1 MLFSSFPRACVL
13 SLSLSLYP
21 SRRRRDQTH
30 GERISEEETFSLF
43 PHLCVKVIDDTMTT
57 RSPTTTISS
66 SSSHRSLCNR
76 NVRRGVFHHHFP
88 RARKTRRETNAAF
101 VNAKNN
107 SAKNNETTNAWE
119 RKRREKAK
127 KSDSNEDDASPKS
140 FLNRLRPPN
149 PRRRQQQQQ
158 GKVAKGEV
166 SCMERGNATVRA
178 AKTFASENEKLALF
192 VFVIQAVYIVVK
204 TTKRMKKAMV
214 FMKDR
219 WRTLR
224 EVFECVKE
232 NFYAFDAPKITRT
245 AKNDPQFRSLLKDY
259 AKLIHDLYDVPI
271 VPECIETRVYAQALE
286 QGLEGAFETLD
297 DIVLSG
303 DARVLG
309 HPLVVQRRFV
319 GEDSER
325 LKTYG
330 ALEGS
335 KEDELE
341 KFVAE
346 VVENTNNN
354 NGENSSAT
362 SKLLQKMEKKMSKKI
377 LSIAAR
383 TGTLFLES
391 GVQSFS
397 ARIFDAEFYFDVREQ
412 VKEEGDDT
420 SLRERREAL
429 RRSRAIQIA
438 KTASDERLGKVI
450 EELQIPPIGILFPE
464 LERDVGRLVIAMACE
479 AIDSEVSL
487 PNVDYAVK
495 FNLRVKDQKEYDE
508 DERKRNKQ
516 KTISSSSSD
525 DADELAQALADDFM
539 TRRKAVA
546 PMFITPELERKTYV
560 DIIKGILGEIGLNAP
575 SVIAE
580 FLGMDVTIQVI
591 RKKNDDKK
599 LKLRKEEYTNDV
611 VGITSMNSDSTNDA
625 FTFLRERFNMTPI
638 VAKGKENGETR
649 TTSLSSS
656 SSSSTSTTTTSNRN
670 AINRASVEAF
680 IDWLLADA
688 AYNVQAIPD
697 DVERALYANCFELFL
712 DAFLETTQKVEFS
725 ILSRTV
731 KIRTRVA
738 KDAPRDYT
746 KIRRFRPDW
755 QALDS
760 ITEEIKIEPEAL
772 KKITSNVHAFALAF
786 LSQILEDASA
796 VICGHEIRLAL
807 TTPTVLR
814 KSYDF
819 DDVDVSFDGTARM
832 SVDYNP
838 LKSGGSIRSFAS
850 SKALREPS
858 RKSAQNTFSA
868 MDALNALATE
878 LAMEASSALVS
889 ENKGFETSDNQ
900 SNGGDFS
907 IDSIFADL
915 QRDLQKQI
923 AQFGFKNSFANASQL
938 DSDAISHDA
947 VAFSVFKKHC
957 SPPDETFPFPYLTKA
972 QFEVASLE
980 VIKMAGFRNASK
992 SITEKMEALANAAD
1006 EDKNGVIQWGEWYC
1020 VSDAIISAVEKAKV
1034 QSSRK

>member
-1 MLFSSFPRACVL
+1 
-13 SLSLSLYP
+13 
-21 SRRRRDQTH
+21 
-30 GERISEEETFSLF
+30 
-43 PHLCVKVIDDTMTT
+43 MTT
-57 RSPTTTISS
+57 MLSPTTISS
-66 SSSHRSLCNR
+66 RCSGRRGTTRPSFTFTSKSSKPWSFSSSSSSRSLFNR
-76 NVRRGVFHHHFP
+76 NVGGVFHHHF
-88 RARKTRRETNAAF
+88 RLRKTGNETNAAF
-101 VNAKNN
+101 MNATNTTTN
-107 SAKNNETTNAWE
+107 TNETTNTRR
-119 RKRREKAK
+119 RKRRDASKE
-127 KSDSNEDDASPKS
+127 SDCNEYNNASPKS

-149 PRRRQQQQQ
+149 PRRRQQQRE
-158 GKVAKGEV
+158 GKVANEEV
-166 SCMERGNATVRA
+166 SFQRRGNAMVRA

-219 WRTLR
+219 WRKLR
-224 EVFECVKE
+224 EVFEYVKE
-232 NFYAFDAPKITRT
+232 NYAFGTPKITRT

-341 KFVAE
+341 KFVVE

-772 KKITSNVHAFALAF
+772 KKIISNVHAFALAF

-957 SPPDETFPFPYLTKA
+957 SPPDEMFPFPYLTKA

-992 SITEKMEALANAAD
+992 SITEKMEALANVAD

>member
-1 MLFSSFPRACVL
+1 M
-13 SLSLSLYP
+13 
-21 SRRRRDQTH
+21 
-30 GERISEEETFSLF
+30 
-43 PHLCVKVIDDTMTT
+43 
-57 RSPTTTISS
+57 
-66 SSSHRSLCNR
+66 
-76 NVRRGVFHHHFP
+76 
-88 RARKTRRETNAAF
+88 
-101 VNAKNN
+101 
-107 SAKNNETTNAWE
+107 
-119 RKRREKAK
+119 
-127 KSDSNEDDASPKS
+127 
-140 FLNRLRPPN
+140 
-149 PRRRQQQQQ
+149 
-158 GKVAKGEV
+158 
-166 SCMERGNATVRA
+166 
-178 AKTFASENEKLALF
+178 
-192 VFVIQAVYIVVK
+192 
-204 TTKRMKKAMV
+204 
-214 FMKDR
+214 
-219 WRTLR
+219 
-224 EVFECVKE
+224 KE
-232 NFYAFDAPKITRT
+232 NYAFGTPKITRT

-271 VPECIETRVYAQALE
+271 VPEFVETKVYAQALE

-346 VVENTNNN
+346 VVENTNNNN

-429 RRSRAIQIA
+429 KRSRAIQIA

-487 PNVDYAVK
+487 PNVDYAVT

-508 DERKRNKQ
+508 DEGKRNKQ
-516 KTISSSSSD
+516 KTISSSSSE

-591 RKKNDDKK
+591 RKKNEDK
-599 LKLRKEEYTNDV
+599 KLRKEEYKNDV
-611 VGITSMNSDSTNDA
+611 VEITSMNSDSTNDA

-638 VAKGKENGETR
+638 VAKGKEIGETR

-670 AINRASVEAF
+670 AINRESVEAF

-832 SVDYNP
+832 SVDYAP

-923 AQFGFKNSFANASQL
+923 AQFGFKNSFARLAT

-947 VAFSVFKKHC
+947 VAFSVFKSIAHHRTRC
-957 SPPDETFPFPYLTKA
+957 
-972 QFEVASLE
+972 
-980 VIKMAGFRNASK
+980 FRFR
-992 SITEKMEALANAAD
+992 T
-1006 EDKNGVIQWGEWYC
+1006 
-1020 VSDAIISAVEKAKV
+1020 
-1034 QSSRK
+1034 

>member
-1 MLFSSFPRACVL
+1 
-13 SLSLSLYP
+13 
-21 SRRRRDQTH
+21 
-30 GERISEEETFSLF
+30 
-43 PHLCVKVIDDTMTT
+43 MTT
-57 RSPTTTISS
+57 MLSPTTTISS
-66 SSSHRSLCNR
+66 RCSGRGTTRPSFTSKSSKPWSSSSSHCSLFNR
-76 NVRRGVFHHHFP
+76 NVRGVFHHHF
-88 RARKTRRETNAAF
+88 RLRKTRHETNSAF
-101 VNAKNN
+101 MNANNN
-107 SAKNNETTNAWE
+107 STNNNDTTNTWK
-119 RKRREKAK
+119 RKRREASK
-127 KSDSNEDDASPKS
+127 KSDLNEDDASPKS

-149 PRRRQQQQQ
+149 PRRRQEQQQQQ

-166 SCMERGNATVRA
+166 SFMERGNATVRA

-219 WRTLR
+219 WRKLR
-224 EVFECVKE
+224 EVFEYVKE
-232 NFYAFDAPKITRT
+232 NFYAFDKPKITRT

-271 VPECIETRVYAQALE
+271 VPEFIETRVYAQALE

-656 SSSSTSTTTTSNRN
+656 SSSSTSTTTTSNKN
-670 AINRASVEAF
+670 AINRESVEAF

-832 SVDYNP
+832 SVDYSP

-868 MDALNALATE
+868 MDALYALATE

-1020 VSDAIISAVEKAKV
+1020 VSDAIISAVEKAKA

>member
-1 MLFSSFPRACVL
+1 
-13 SLSLSLYP
+13 
-21 SRRRRDQTH
+21 
-30 GERISEEETFSLF
+30 
-43 PHLCVKVIDDTMTT
+43 
-57 RSPTTTISS
+57 
-66 SSSHRSLCNR
+66 
-76 NVRRGVFHHHFP
+76 
-88 RARKTRRETNAAF
+88 
-101 VNAKNN
+101 
-107 SAKNNETTNAWE
+107 
-119 RKRREKAK
+119 
-127 KSDSNEDDASPKS
+127 
-140 FLNRLRPPN
+140 
-149 PRRRQQQQQ
+149 
-158 GKVAKGEV
+158 
-166 SCMERGNATVRA
+166 
-178 AKTFASENEKLALF
+178 
-192 VFVIQAVYIVVK
+192 
-204 TTKRMKKAMV
+204 
-214 FMKDR
+214 
-219 WRTLR
+219 
-224 EVFECVKE
+224 
-232 NFYAFDAPKITRT
+232 
-245 AKNDPQFRSLLKDY
+245 
-259 AKLIHDLYDVPI
+259 
-271 VPECIETRVYAQALE
+271 
-286 QGLEGAFETLD
+286 
-297 DIVLSG
+297 
-303 DARVLG
+303 
-309 HPLVVQRRFV
+309 
-319 GEDSER
+319 
-325 LKTYG
+325 
-330 ALEGS
+330 
-335 KEDELE
+335 
-341 KFVAE
+341 
-346 VVENTNNN
+346 
-354 NGENSSAT
+354 
-362 SKLLQKMEKKMSKKI
+362 
-377 LSIAAR
+377 
-383 TGTLFLES
+383 
-391 GVQSFS
+391 
-397 ARIFDAEFYFDVREQ
+397 
-412 VKEEGDDT
+412 
-420 SLRERREAL
+420 
-429 RRSRAIQIA
+429 
-438 KTASDERLGKVI
+438 
-450 EELQIPPIGILFPE
+450 
-464 LERDVGRLVIAMACE
+464 
-479 AIDSEVSL
+479 
-487 PNVDYAVK
+487 
-495 FNLRVKDQKEYDE
+495 
-508 DERKRNKQ
+508 
-516 KTISSSSSD
+516 
-525 DADELAQALADDFM
+525 
-539 TRRKAVA
+539 
-546 PMFITPELERKTYV
+546 
-560 DIIKGILGEIGLNAP
+560 
-575 SVIAE
+575 
-580 FLGMDVTIQVI
+580 
-591 RKKNDDKK
+591 
-599 LKLRKEEYTNDV
+599 
-611 VGITSMNSDSTNDA
+611 
-625 FTFLRERFNMTPI
+625 
-638 VAKGKENGETR
+638 
-649 TTSLSSS
+649 
-656 SSSSTSTTTTSNRN
+656 
-670 AINRASVEAF
+670 VEAF

-947 VAFSVFKKHC
+947 VAFSVFKKYC

>member
-1 MLFSSFPRACVL
+1 M
-13 SLSLSLYP
+13 
-21 SRRRRDQTH
+21 
-30 GERISEEETFSLF
+30 
-43 PHLCVKVIDDTMTT
+43 
-57 RSPTTTISS
+57 
-66 SSSHRSLCNR
+66 
-76 NVRRGVFHHHFP
+76 
-88 RARKTRRETNAAF
+88 
-101 VNAKNN
+101 VN
-107 SAKNNETTNAWE
+107 
-119 RKRREKAK
+119 
-127 KSDSNEDDASPKS
+127 
-140 FLNRLRPPN
+140 
-149 PRRRQQQQQ
+149 
-158 GKVAKGEV
+158 
-166 SCMERGNATVRA
+166 A

-219 WRTLR
+219 WRKLR
-224 EVFECVKE
+224 EVFEYVKE
-232 NFYAFDAPKITRT
+232 NFYAFDTPKITRT
-245 AKNDPQFRSLLKDY
+245 AKNDPRFRSLLKDY

-580 FLGMDVTIQVI
+580 LLGMDVTIQVI
-591 RKKNDDKK
+591 RKKNDDKN

-611 VGITSMNSDSTNDA
+611 VGIASMNSDSTNDA

-670 AINRASVEAF
+670 AINRESVEAF

-738 KDAPRDYT
+738 KDAPRNYT

-889 ENKGFETSDNQ
+889 ENNGFETSDNQ

>member
-1 MLFSSFPRACVL
+1 M
-13 SLSLSLYP
+13 
-21 SRRRRDQTH
+21 
-30 GERISEEETFSLF
+30 
-43 PHLCVKVIDDTMTT
+43 
-57 RSPTTTISS
+57 
-66 SSSHRSLCNR
+66 
-76 NVRRGVFHHHFP
+76 
-88 RARKTRRETNAAF
+88 
-101 VNAKNN
+101 
-107 SAKNNETTNAWE
+107 
-119 RKRREKAK
+119 
-127 KSDSNEDDASPKS
+127 
-140 FLNRLRPPN
+140 
-149 PRRRQQQQQ
+149 
-158 GKVAKGEV
+158 AKGEV
-166 SCMERGNATVRA
+166 SRTERGNATVQNA
-178 AKTFASENEKLALF
+178 AKTFAKSENEKLALLF

-204 TTKRMKKAMV
+204 TTKRVKKAIPV

-224 EVFECVKE
+224 EVFEYAKE

>member
-1 MLFSSFPRACVL
+1 MLLSGGGGLKGAHCTSSSFGEKKKIRNFEKRSVVVVVAARAEK
-13 SLSLSLYP
+13 
-21 SRRRRDQTH
+21 D
-30 GERISEEETFSLF
+30 
-43 PHLCVKVIDDTMTT
+43 
-57 RSPTTTISS
+57 SS
-66 SSSHRSLCNR
+66 SSSSSSSPGGFGGWGTRE
-76 NVRRGVFHHHFP
+76 RRGGRRGSDTNYEREKRENTTKNSSIVQNEK
-88 RARKTRRETNAAF
+88 REKRKETTTIKN
-101 VNAKNN
+101 KNN
-107 SAKNNETTNAWE
+107 KKSETTVTT
-119 RKRREKAK
+119 
-127 KSDSNEDDASPKS
+127 SNGYLLLGPA
-140 FLNRLRPPN
+140 R
-149 PRRRQQQQQ
+149 
-158 GKVAKGEV
+158 GEHQKFF
-166 SCMERGNATVRA
+166 MTAAEHRTRA
-178 AKTFASENEKLALF
+178 AVETCKTFLRGNEKLAAVLF
-192 VFVIQAVYIVVK
+192 FAQVAYVMVK
-204 TTKRMKKAMV
+204 TTKRMKKAISFV
-214 FMKDR
+214 ER
-219 WRTLR
+219 QWRKAKALYAYA
-224 EVFECVKE
+224 KE
-232 NFYAFDAPKITRT
+232 NVFDKPKITRS
-245 AKNDPQFRSLLKDY
+245 AANDPEFRKLLKDY

-271 VPECIETRVYAQALE
+271 VPEFIETRVYAQALE

-346 VVENTNNN
+346 VVENTIDEEGND
-354 NGENSSAT
+354 G
-362 SKLLQKMEKKMSKKI
+362 KLMRKLEKKMSKKI

-412 VKEEGDDT
+412 LKEEERGGKVGDT
-420 SLRERREAL
+420 SLRARREAL

-438 KTASDERLGKVI
+438 KTASDERLRKVI
-450 EELQIPPIGILFPE
+450 DELQIPPIGILFPE

-495 FNLRVKDQKEYDE
+495 FDLRVKDQKEYEE
-508 DERKRNKQ
+508 DERRLNKQ
-516 KTISSSSSD
+516 KNLSVLSSLSSSSD

-539 TRRKAVA
+539 ARRKAVA

-560 DIIKGILGEIGLNAP
+560 DIIKGILGGIGLNAP
-575 SVIAE
+575 RVFAE

-599 LKLRKEEYTNDV
+599 GVAEMSPT
-611 VGITSMNSDSTNDA
+611 MNSENNDSNSTNDA
-625 FTFLRERFNMTPI
+625 FAFLRERFNITPI
-638 VAKGKENGETR
+638 VATGDKQMAD
-649 TTSLSSS
+649 
-656 SSSSTSTTTTSNRN
+656 TTTAAAVSNSDVISRE
-670 AINRASVEAF
+670 SVEAF

-697 DVERALYANCFELFL
+697 DVERALYANCFELFV
-712 DAFLETTQKVEFS
+712 DAFIETTQKVEFS

-731 KIRTRVA
+731 KIKTRVA

-755 QALDS
+755 QVLDT
-760 ITEEIKIEPEAL
+760 ITEEIKIEREAL

-786 LSQILEDASA
+786 LSQVLEDASA

-819 DDVDVSFDGTARM
+819 DDVNVSFDGTTRM
-832 SVDYNP
+832 SVDYDSSKN
-838 LKSGGSIRSFAS
+838 SGGMRSFAS
-850 SKALREPS
+850 SKSLREPS
-858 RKSAQNTFSA
+858 RKSAQNAFSA
-868 MDALNALATE
+868 MEALNALATE
-878 LAMEASSALVS
+878 LAMEASSALLNES
-889 ENKGFETSDNQ
+889 KRGGTTDESSKD
-900 SNGGDFS
+900 GDFS
-907 IDSIFADL
+907 IDSIFSDL
-915 QRDLQKQI
+915 QRDVQKQI
-923 AQFGFKNSFANASQL
+923 AQFGFKNAFSNASQL

-947 VAFSVFKKHC
+947 VAFSVFKKYC

-972 QFEVASLE
+972 QFEIASLE
-980 VIKMAGFRNASK
+980 VIKMAGFRKTSK
-992 SITEKMEALANAAD
+992 SIAQKMEALATAAD
-1006 EDKNGVIQWGEWYC
+1006 EDENGVIQWGEWYF
-1020 VSDAIISAVEKAKV
+1020 VSDGIISAVEKAKA
-1034 QSSRK
+1034 QSSKSRQ

>member
-1 MLFSSFPRACVL
+1 MMTML
-13 SLSLSLYP
+13 
-21 SRRRRDQTH
+21 
-30 GERISEEETFSLF
+30 
-43 PHLCVKVIDDTMTT
+43 
-57 RSPTTTISS
+57 SPTTISS
-66 SSSHRSLCNR
+66 RCSGRRGTTRPSFTFTSKSSSKPCWSFSSSSSSSRSLFNR
-76 NVRRGVFHHHFP
+76 NVGGVFHHHF
-88 RARKTRRETNAAF
+88 RLRKTGNETNAACM
-101 VNAKNN
+101 NATNTTTN
-107 SAKNNETTNAWE
+107 TNETTNTRR
-119 RKRREKAK
+119 RKRRDASKE
-127 KSDSNEDDASPKS
+127 SDCNEYNNASPKS

-149 PRRRQQQQQ
+149 PRRRQQQRE
-158 GKVAKGEV
+158 GKVANEEV
-166 SCMERGNATVRA
+166 SFQRRGNAMVRA

-204 TTKRMKKAMV
+204 TTKGMKKAMV

-224 EVFECVKE
+224 EAFEYVKE
-232 NFYAFDAPKITRT
+232 NYAFGTPKVTRT

>member
-1 MLFSSFPRACVL
+1 MRFV
-13 SLSLSLYP
+13 SLSLFILP
-21 SRRRRDQTH
+21 AAAETKPLMR
-30 GERISEEETFSLF
+30 EILKKTFSLF

-127 KSDSNEDDASPKS
+127 KSDLNEDDASPNS

-158 GKVAKGEV
+158 GKVANVEV
-166 SCMERGNATVRA
+166 NSILAVQRRGNAMVNA

-738 KDAPRDYT
+738 KDAPRNYT

>member
-1 MLFSSFPRACVL
+1 M
-13 SLSLSLYP
+13 
-21 SRRRRDQTH
+21 
-30 GERISEEETFSLF
+30 
-43 PHLCVKVIDDTMTT
+43 
-57 RSPTTTISS
+57 
-66 SSSHRSLCNR
+66 
-76 NVRRGVFHHHFP
+76 
-88 RARKTRRETNAAF
+88 RKTRHETNAAF
-101 VNAKNN
+101 MNAKNN
-107 SAKNNETTNAWE
+107 SAKNNETTNTWE

-127 KSDSNEDDASPKS
+127 KSDLNEDDASPNS

-158 GKVAKGEV
+158 GKVANVEV
-166 SCMERGNATVRA
+166 NSILVVQRRGNAMVNA

-219 WRTLR
+219 WRKLR
-224 EVFECVKE
+224 EAFEYVQE
-232 NFYAFDAPKITRT
+232 NYAFGTPKVTRT

-580 FLGMDVTIQVI
+580 LLGMDVTIQVI

-611 VGITSMNSDSTNDA
+611 VGIASMNSDSTNDA

-670 AINRASVEAF
+670 AINRESVEAF

-738 KDAPRDYT
+738 KDAPRNYT

-832 SVDYNP
+832 SVDYSP

-889 ENKGFETSDNQ
+889 ENNGFETSDNQ

>member
-1 MLFSSFPRACVL
+1 MREGG
-13 SLSLSLYP
+13 
-21 SRRRRDQTH
+21 
-30 GERISEEETFSLF
+30 GERRSGGRGS
-43 PHLCVKVIDDTMTT
+43 DDANE
-57 RSPTTTISS
+57 REKKENAKKKKKSSARNETTTIEKKKKKKSETTTTTS
-66 SSSHRSLCNR
+66 DGRCLLL
-76 NVRRGVFHHHFP
+76 GP
-88 RARKTRRETNAAF
+88 PEARRREHQKTFFMTAA
-101 VNAKNN
+101 
-107 SAKNNETTNAWE
+107 EHRT
-119 RKRREKAK
+119 
-127 KSDSNEDDASPKS
+127 
-140 FLNRLRPPN
+140 
-149 PRRRQQQQQ
+149 
-158 GKVAKGEV
+158 
-166 SCMERGNATVRA
+166 RA
-178 AKTFASENEKLALF
+178 AVETCKTFLHRNENLAAV
-192 VFVIQAVYIVVK
+192 VFLAQVAYVMVK
-204 TTKRMKKAMV
+204 TTKRMKKAISFV
-214 FMKDR
+214 ER
-219 WRTLR
+219 QWRKAKALYAYA
-224 EVFECVKE
+224 KE
-232 NFYAFDAPKITRT
+232 NVFDKPKITRS
-245 AKNDPQFRSLLKDY
+245 AANDPEFRKLLKDY

-271 VPECIETRVYAQALE
+271 VPEFIETRVYAQALE

-346 VVENTNNN
+346 VVENTIDEKHND
-354 NGENSSAT
+354 G
-362 SKLLQKMEKKMSKKI
+362 KLMRKMEKKMSKKI

-412 VKEEGDDT
+412 LKEEEEERGGKVVDT
-420 SLRERREAL
+420 SLRARREAL

-438 KTASDERLGKVI
+438 KTASDERLRKVI
-450 EELQIPPIGILFPE
+450 DELQIPPIGILFPE

-495 FNLRVKDQKEYDE
+495 FDLRVKDQKEYEE
-508 DERKRNKQ
+508 DERRLNKRKN
-516 KTISSSSSD
+516 SSVLSSLSSSSD

-539 TRRKAVA
+539 ARRKAVA
-546 PMFITPELERKTYV
+546 PMFITPELERKTYT
-560 DIIKGILGEIGLNAP
+560 DIIKGILGGIGLNAP
-575 SVIAE
+575 RVFAE

-599 LKLRKEEYTNDV
+599 LRTKENAKEGVAEMSPT
-611 VGITSMNSDSTNDA
+611 MNSENNDSNNTNDA
-625 FTFLRERFNMTPI
+625 FAFLRERFNVTPI
-638 VAKGKENGETR
+638 VATGDKQMAD
-649 TTSLSSS
+649 TTAAAAV
-656 SSSSTSTTTTSNRN
+656 SNSDVVSRE
-670 AINRASVEAF
+670 SVEAF

-697 DVERALYANCFELFL
+697 DVERALYANCFELFV
-712 DAFLETTQKVEFS
+712 DAFIETTQKVEFS

-731 KIRTRVA
+731 KIKTRVA

-755 QALDS
+755 QVLDT

-786 LSQILEDASA
+786 LSQVLEDASA

-819 DDVDVSFDGTARM
+819 DDVNVSFDGTTRM
-832 SVDYNP
+832 SVDYDSSKN
-838 LKSGGSIRSFAS
+838 SGGVRSFAS

-858 RKSAQNTFSA
+858 RKSAQNAFSA

-878 LAMEASSALVS
+878 LATEASSALLNES
-889 ENKGFETSDNQ
+889 KRGETADES
-900 SNGGDFS
+900 SKGGDFS
-907 IDSIFADL
+907 IDSIFSDL
-915 QRDLQKQI
+915 QRDVQKQI
-923 AQFGFKNSFANASQL
+923 AQFGFKNAFSNASQL

-947 VAFSVFKKHC
+947 VAFSVFKKYC

-972 QFEVASLE
+972 QFEIASLD
-980 VIKMAGFRNASK
+980 VIKMAGFRKTSK
-992 SITEKMEALANAAD
+992 SIAQKMEALATAAD
-1006 EDKNGVIQWGEWYC
+1006 EDENGVIQWGEWYF
-1020 VSDAIISAVEKAKV
+1020 VSDGIISAVEKAKA
-1034 QSSRK
+1034 QSSKSKQ

>member
-1 MLFSSFPRACVL
+1 MSDFNDDNVS
-13 SLSLSLYP
+13 
-21 SRRRRDQTH
+21 
-30 GERISEEETFSLF
+30 
-43 PHLCVKVIDDTMTT
+43 PHM
-57 RSPTTTISS
+57 
-66 SSSHRSLCNR
+66 
-76 NVRRGVFHHHFP
+76 G
-88 RARKTRRETNAAF
+88 
-101 VNAKNN
+101 
-107 SAKNNETTNAWE
+107 
-119 RKRREKAK
+119 
-127 KSDSNEDDASPKS
+127 

-149 PRRRQQQQQ
+149 PRRMQQQQQ
-158 GKVAKGEV
+158 QQQQEGKVAKGEV
-166 SCMERGNATVRA
+166 SVTERGNATVNA
-178 AKTFASENEKLALF
+178 AKTFASENEKLALVF
-192 VFVIQAVYIVVK
+192 LFVIQAVYIVVK

-219 WRTLR
+219 WRELR
-224 EVFECVKE
+224 RLFEYAEE
-232 NFYAFDAPKITRT
+232 NYAFGKPKITRT
-245 AKNDPQFRSLLKDY
+245 AANDPQFRSLLKDY

-271 VPECIETRVYAQALE
+271 VPEFIETRVYAQALE

-346 VVENTNNN
+346 VLENTNNN

-516 KTISSSSSD
+516 KTISSSSSE

-580 FLGMDVTIQVI
+580 FLGMDVTVQVI
-591 RKKNDDKK
+591 RKKNDDK
-599 LKLRKEEYTNDV
+599 KLRKEEYTNDV
-611 VGITSMNSDSTNDA
+611 VGITSMNSDSSNDA

-638 VAKGKENGETR
+638 VAKGKEIGETR

-656 SSSSTSTTTTSNRN
+656 SSSTTTTTTTTTTSNRN
-670 AINRASVEAF
+670 AINRESVEAF

-796 VICGHEIRLAL
+796 VICGHEIGLAL

-900 SNGGDFS
+900 SNGVDFS
-907 IDSIFADL
+907 TDSIFADL

-980 VIKMAGFRNASK
+980 VIKMAGFRNVSK

-1020 VSDAIISAVEKAKV
+1020 VSDAIISAVEKAKA

>member
-1 MLFSSFPRACVL
+1 MLLQQRAAVVVVVSGGGGRKGAHC
-13 SLSLSLYP
+13 
-21 SRRRRDQTH
+21 T
-30 GERISEEETFSLF
+30 
-43 PHLCVKVIDDTMTT
+43 
-57 RSPTTTISS
+57 SS
-66 SSSHRSLCNR
+66 SSSFGEKKKIGSKKRSVVVVVAAR
-76 NVRRGVFHHHFP
+76 AEKDSSSSSSSSGGFGGWGTRERRGGRRGSDTNYEREKRENTTKKKKSSIVQNEKSEK
-88 RARKTRRETNAAF
+88 RKETTTIEN
-101 VNAKNN
+101 KNN
-107 SAKNNETTNAWE
+107 KKSETTITT
-119 RKRREKAK
+119 
-127 KSDSNEDDASPKS
+127 SNGYLLLGPA
-140 FLNRLRPPN
+140 R
-149 PRRRQQQQQ
+149 
-158 GKVAKGEV
+158 GEHQKFFITAA
-166 SCMERGNATVRA
+166 EHRTRA
-178 AKTFASENEKLALF
+178 AVETCKTFLRGNEKLAAVLF
-192 VFVIQAVYIVVK
+192 FAQVAYVMVK
-204 TTKRMKKAMV
+204 TTKRMKKAISFV
-214 FMKDR
+214 DR
-219 WRTLR
+219 QWRKAKALYAYA
-224 EVFECVKE
+224 KE
-232 NFYAFDAPKITRT
+232 NVFDKPKITRS
-245 AKNDPQFRSLLKDY
+245 AANDPEFRKLLKDY

-271 VPECIETRVYAQALE
+271 VPEFIETRVYAQALE

-325 LKTYG
+325 LETYG

-346 VVENTNNN
+346 VVENTIDEEDND
-354 NGENSSAT
+354 G
-362 SKLLQKMEKKMSKKI
+362 KLMRKLEKKMSKKI

-412 VKEEGDDT
+412 LKEEERGGKVGDT
-420 SLRERREAL
+420 SLRARREAL

-438 KTASDERLGKVI
+438 KTASDARLRKVI
-450 EELQIPPIGILFPE
+450 DELQIPPIGILFPE

-495 FNLRVKDQKEYDE
+495 FDLRVKDQKEYEE
-508 DERKRNKQ
+508 DERRLNKQ
-516 KTISSSSSD
+516 KTSSVSSSLSSSSD

-539 TRRKAVA
+539 ARRKAVA

-560 DIIKGILGEIGLNAP
+560 DIIKGILGGIGLNAP
-575 SVIAE
+575 RVFAE

-599 LKLRKEEYTNDV
+599 VRSKENAKEGVAEMSPT
-611 VGITSMNSDSTNDA
+611 MNSVNDDSNNTNDA
-625 FTFLRERFNMTPI
+625 FAFLRERFNITPI
-638 VAKGKENGETR
+638 VATGDKQMAD
-649 TTSLSSS
+649 
-656 SSSSTSTTTTSNRN
+656 TTTAAAVSNSDVISRE
-670 AINRASVEAF
+670 SVEAF

-697 DVERALYANCFELFL
+697 DVERALYANCFELFV
-712 DAFLETTQKVEFS
+712 DAFIETTQKVEFS
-725 ILSRTV
+725 ILGRTV
-731 KIRTRVA
+731 KIKTRVA

-755 QALDS
+755 QVLDT

-786 LSQILEDASA
+786 LSQVLEDASA

-819 DDVDVSFDGTARM
+819 DDVNVSFDGTTRM
-832 SVDYNP
+832 SVDYDSSKN
-838 LKSGGSIRSFAS
+838 SGGMRSFAS
-850 SKALREPS
+850 SKSLREPS
-858 RKSAQNTFSA
+858 RKSAQNAFSA
-868 MDALNALATE
+868 MEALNALATE
-878 LAMEASSALVS
+878 LAMEASSALLNES
-889 ENKGFETSDNQ
+889 KRGGTTDESSKD
-900 SNGGDFS
+900 GDFS
-907 IDSIFADL
+907 IDSIFSDL
-915 QRDLQKQI
+915 QRDVQKQI
-923 AQFGFKNSFANASQL
+923 AQFGFKNAFSNASQV

-947 VAFSVFKKHC
+947 VAFSVFKKYC

-972 QFEVASLE
+972 QFEIASLE
-980 VIKMAGFRNASK
+980 VIKMAGFRKTSK
-992 SITEKMEALANAAD
+992 SIAQKMEALATAAD
-1006 EDKNGVIQWGEWYC
+1006 EDENGVIQWGEWYF
-1020 VSDAIISAVEKAKV
+1020 VSDGIISAVEKAKS
-1034 QSSRK
+1034 QSSKSKQ

>member
-1 MLFSSFPRACVL
+1 MNRK
-13 SLSLSLYP
+13 
-21 SRRRRDQTH
+21 
-30 GERISEEETFSLF
+30 RISEDIS
-43 PHLCVKVIDDTMTT
+43 PHFVKVIDQMTT
-57 RSPTTTISS
+57 MLSPTTISS
-66 SSSHRSLCNR
+66 RCSGRETTRPSSSFTSKSSKPWSSSPSSRSLFNR
-76 NVRRGVFHHHFP
+76 NVGGVFHHHF
-88 RARKTRRETNAAF
+88 RLRKTRHETNAF
-101 VNAKNN
+101 MNTNNN
-107 SAKNNETTNAWE
+107 STNNNDTTNTRR
-119 RKRREKAK
+119 RKRREASK
-127 KSDSNEDDASPKS
+127 KSDFNDENASPKS

-158 GKVAKGEV
+158 QGKVANEEV
-166 SCMERGNATVRA
+166 NSILAVQQRGNAMVNA

-204 TTKRMKKAMV
+204 PTKRMKKAMV

-219 WRTLR
+219 WRKLR
-224 EVFECVKE
+224 EVFEYAKE
-232 NFYAFDAPKITRT
+232 NFYAFDKPKITRT
-245 AKNDPQFRSLLKDY
+245 AANDPQFRSLLKDY

-271 VPECIETRVYAQALE
+271 VPEFIETRVYAQALE

-346 VVENTNNN
+346 LVENTNNN

-438 KTASDERLGKVI
+438 KTASGERLGKVI

-599 LKLRKEEYTNDV
+599 LRKEEYTNDV

-638 VAKGKENGETR
+638 VARGKEIGETR

-656 SSSSTSTTTTSNRN
+656 SSSSSTTTTTTSNRN

-746 KIRRFRPDW
+746 KIRLFRPDW

-786 LSQILEDASA
+786 LSHILEDASA
-796 VICGHEIRLAL
+796 VICGHEIRLSL

-819 DDVDVSFDGTARM
+819 DDVDLSFDGTARM

-1020 VSDAIISAVEKAKV
+1020 VSDAIISAVEKAKA

>member
-1 MLFSSFPRACVL
+1 
-13 SLSLSLYP
+13 
-21 SRRRRDQTH
+21 
-30 GERISEEETFSLF
+30 
-43 PHLCVKVIDDTMTT
+43 MTT

-219 WRTLR
+219 WRKLR
-224 EVFECVKE
+224 EAFEYVKE
-232 NFYAFDAPKITRT
+232 NYAFGTPKVTRT

-516 KTISSSSSD
+516 KTISSSSSE

>member
-1 MLFSSFPRACVL
+1 MRFV
-13 SLSLSLYP
+13 SLSLFILP
-21 SRRRRDQTH
+21 AAAETKPLMR
-30 GERISEEETFSLF
+30 EILKKTFSLF

-219 WRTLR
+219 WRKLR
-224 EVFECVKE
+224 EVFEYVKE
-232 NFYAFDAPKITRT
+232 NFYAFDTPKITRT

>member
-1 MLFSSFPRACVL
+1 M
-13 SLSLSLYP
+13 
-21 SRRRRDQTH
+21 
-30 GERISEEETFSLF
+30 
-43 PHLCVKVIDDTMTT
+43 
-57 RSPTTTISS
+57 
-66 SSSHRSLCNR
+66 
-76 NVRRGVFHHHFP
+76 
-88 RARKTRRETNAAF
+88 
-101 VNAKNN
+101 
-107 SAKNNETTNAWE
+107 
-119 RKRREKAK
+119 
-127 KSDSNEDDASPKS
+127 
-140 FLNRLRPPN
+140 
-149 PRRRQQQQQ
+149 
-158 GKVAKGEV
+158 
-166 SCMERGNATVRA
+166 
-178 AKTFASENEKLALF
+178 
-192 VFVIQAVYIVVK
+192 
-204 TTKRMKKAMV
+204 
-214 FMKDR
+214 
-219 WRTLR
+219 
-224 EVFECVKE
+224 
-232 NFYAFDAPKITRT
+232 
-245 AKNDPQFRSLLKDY
+245 
-259 AKLIHDLYDVPI
+259 
-271 VPECIETRVYAQALE
+271 
-286 QGLEGAFETLD
+286 
-297 DIVLSG
+297 
-303 DARVLG
+303 
-309 HPLVVQRRFV
+309 
-319 GEDSER
+319 
-325 LKTYG
+325 
-330 ALEGS
+330 
-335 KEDELE
+335 
-341 KFVAE
+341 
-346 VVENTNNN
+346 
-354 NGENSSAT
+354 
-362 SKLLQKMEKKMSKKI
+362 
-377 LSIAAR
+377 
-383 TGTLFLES
+383 
-391 GVQSFS
+391 
-397 ARIFDAEFYFDVREQ
+397 
-412 VKEEGDDT
+412 
-420 SLRERREAL
+420 
-429 RRSRAIQIA
+429 
-438 KTASDERLGKVI
+438 
-450 EELQIPPIGILFPE
+450 
-464 LERDVGRLVIAMACE
+464 GRLVIAMACE

>member
-1 MLFSSFPRACVL
+1 MREGG
-13 SLSLSLYP
+13 
-21 SRRRRDQTH
+21 
-30 GERISEEETFSLF
+30 GERRSGGRGS
-43 PHLCVKVIDDTMTT
+43 DDANE
-57 RSPTTTISS
+57 REKKENAKKKKKSSARNETTTIEKKKKKKSETTTTTS
-66 SSSHRSLCNR
+66 DGRCLLL
-76 NVRRGVFHHHFP
+76 GP
-88 RARKTRRETNAAF
+88 PEARRREHQKTFFMTAA
-101 VNAKNN
+101 
-107 SAKNNETTNAWE
+107 EHRT
-119 RKRREKAK
+119 
-127 KSDSNEDDASPKS
+127 
-140 FLNRLRPPN
+140 
-149 PRRRQQQQQ
+149 
-158 GKVAKGEV
+158 
-166 SCMERGNATVRA
+166 RA
-178 AKTFASENEKLALF
+178 AVETCKTFLHRNENLAAV
-192 VFVIQAVYIVVK
+192 VFLAQVAYVMVK
-204 TTKRMKKAMV
+204 TTKRMKKAISFV
-214 FMKDR
+214 ER
-219 WRTLR
+219 QWRKAKALYAYA
-224 EVFECVKE
+224 KE
-232 NFYAFDAPKITRT
+232 NVFDKPKITRS
-245 AKNDPQFRSLLKDY
+245 AANDPEFRKLLKDY

-271 VPECIETRVYAQALE
+271 VPEFIETRVYAQALE

-346 VVENTNNN
+346 VVENTIDEKYND
-354 NGENSSAT
+354 G
-362 SKLLQKMEKKMSKKI
+362 KLMRKMEKKMSKKI

-412 VKEEGDDT
+412 LKEEEEERGGKVVDT
-420 SLRERREAL
+420 SLRARREAL

-438 KTASDERLGKVI
+438 KTASDERLRKVI

-495 FNLRVKDQKEYDE
+495 FDLRVKDQKEYEE
-508 DERKRNKQ
+508 DERRLNKRKN
-516 KTISSSSSD
+516 SSVLSSLSSSSD

-539 TRRKAVA
+539 ARRKAVA
-546 PMFITPELERKTYV
+546 PMFITPELERKTYT
-560 DIIKGILGEIGLNAP
+560 DIIKGILGGIGLNAP
-575 SVIAE
+575 RVFAE

-599 LKLRKEEYTNDV
+599 LRTKENAKEGVAEMSPT
-611 VGITSMNSDSTNDA
+611 MNSENNDSNNTNDA
-625 FTFLRERFNMTPI
+625 FAFLRERFNVTPI
-638 VAKGKENGETR
+638 VATGDKQMAD
-649 TTSLSSS
+649 TTAAAAV
-656 SSSSTSTTTTSNRN
+656 SNSDVVSRE
-670 AINRASVEAF
+670 SVEAF

-697 DVERALYANCFELFL
+697 DVERALYANCFELFV
-712 DAFLETTQKVEFS
+712 DAFIETTQKVEFS

-731 KIRTRVA
+731 KIKTRVA

-755 QALDS
+755 QVLDT

-786 LSQILEDASA
+786 LSQVLEDASA

-819 DDVDVSFDGTARM
+819 DDVNVSFDGTTRM
-832 SVDYNP
+832 SVDYDSSKN
-838 LKSGGSIRSFAS
+838 SGGVRSFAS

-858 RKSAQNTFSA
+858 RKSAQNAFSA

-878 LAMEASSALVS
+878 LATEASSALLNES
-889 ENKGFETSDNQ
+889 KRGETADES
-900 SNGGDFS
+900 SKGGDFS
-907 IDSIFADL
+907 IDSIFSDL
-915 QRDLQKQI
+915 QRDVQKQI
-923 AQFGFKNSFANASQL
+923 AQFGFKNAFSNASQL

-947 VAFSVFKKHC
+947 VAFSVFKKYC

-972 QFEVASLE
+972 QFEIASLD
-980 VIKMAGFRNASK
+980 VIKMAGFRKTSK
-992 SITEKMEALANAAD
+992 SIAQKMEALATAAD
-1006 EDKNGVIQWGEWYC
+1006 EDENGVIQWGEWYF
-1020 VSDAIISAVEKAKV
+1020 VSDGIISAVEKAKA
-1034 QSSRK
+1034 QSSKSKQ

>member
-1 MLFSSFPRACVL
+1 MSDDANEREKKENAAKKKKSSARN
-13 SLSLSLYP
+13 
-21 SRRRRDQTH
+21 
-30 GERISEEETFSLF
+30 E
-43 PHLCVKVIDDTMTT
+43 
-57 RSPTTTISS
+57 TTTIEKKKKKKSETTTTTTS
-66 SSSHRSLCNR
+66 DGRCLLL
-76 NVRRGVFHHHFP
+76 GP
-88 RARKTRRETNAAF
+88 PEARRREHQKTFFMTAA
-101 VNAKNN
+101 
-107 SAKNNETTNAWE
+107 EHRT
-119 RKRREKAK
+119 
-127 KSDSNEDDASPKS
+127 
-140 FLNRLRPPN
+140 
-149 PRRRQQQQQ
+149 
-158 GKVAKGEV
+158 
-166 SCMERGNATVRA
+166 RA
-178 AKTFASENEKLALF
+178 AVETCKTFLHRNENLAAV
-192 VFVIQAVYIVVK
+192 VFLAQVAYVMVK
-204 TTKRMKKAMV
+204 TTKRMKKAISFV
-214 FMKDR
+214 ER
-219 WRTLR
+219 QWRKAKALYAYA
-224 EVFECVKE
+224 KE
-232 NFYAFDAPKITRT
+232 NVFDKPKITRS
-245 AKNDPQFRSLLKDY
+245 AANDPEFRKLLKDY

-271 VPECIETRVYAQALE
+271 VPEFIETRVYAQALE

-303 DARVLG
+303 EARVLG

-346 VVENTNNN
+346 VVENTIDEKYND
-354 NGENSSAT
+354 G
-362 SKLLQKMEKKMSKKI
+362 KLMRKMEKKMSKKI

-412 VKEEGDDT
+412 LKEEEEERGGKVVDT
-420 SLRERREAL
+420 SLRARREAL

-438 KTASDERLGKVI
+438 KTASDERLRKVI
-450 EELQIPPIGILFPE
+450 DELQIPPIGILFPE

-495 FNLRVKDQKEYDE
+495 FDLRVKDQKEYEE
-508 DERKRNKQ
+508 DERRLNKRKN
-516 KTISSSSSD
+516 SSVLSSLSSSSD

-539 TRRKAVA
+539 ARRKAVA
-546 PMFITPELERKTYV
+546 PMFITPELERKTYT
-560 DIIKGILGEIGLNAP
+560 DIIKGILGGIGLNAP
-575 SVIAE
+575 RVFAE

-599 LKLRKEEYTNDV
+599 VRTKENAKEGVAEMSPT
-611 VGITSMNSDSTNDA
+611 MNSENNDSNNTNDA
-625 FTFLRERFNMTPI
+625 FAFLRERFNVTPI
-638 VAKGKENGETR
+638 VATGDKQMAD
-649 TTSLSSS
+649 TTAAAAV
-656 SSSSTSTTTTSNRN
+656 SNSDVVSRE
-670 AINRASVEAF
+670 SVEAF

-697 DVERALYANCFELFL
+697 DVERALYANCFELFV
-712 DAFLETTQKVEFS
+712 DAFIETTQKVEFS

-731 KIRTRVA
+731 KIKTRVA

-755 QALDS
+755 QVLDT

-786 LSQILEDASA
+786 LSQVLEDASA

-819 DDVDVSFDGTARM
+819 DDVNVSFDGTTRM
-832 SVDYNP
+832 SVDYDSSKN
-838 LKSGGSIRSFAS
+838 SGGVRSFAS

-858 RKSAQNTFSA
+858 RKSAQNAFSA

-878 LAMEASSALVS
+878 LATEASSALLNES
-889 ENKGFETSDNQ
+889 KRGETADES
-900 SNGGDFS
+900 SKGGDFS
-907 IDSIFADL
+907 IDSIFSDL
-915 QRDLQKQI
+915 QRDVQKQI
-923 AQFGFKNSFANASQL
+923 AQFGFKNAFSNASQL

-947 VAFSVFKKHC
+947 VAFSVFKKYC

-972 QFEVASLE
+972 QFEIASLE
-980 VIKMAGFRNASK
+980 VIKMAGFRKTSK
-992 SITEKMEALANAAD
+992 SIAQKMEALATAAD
-1006 EDKNGVIQWGEWYC
+1006 EDENGVIQWGEWYF
-1020 VSDAIISAVEKAKV
+1020 VSDGIISAVEKAKA
-1034 QSSRK
+1034 QSSKSKQ

>member
-1 MLFSSFPRACVL
+1 M
-13 SLSLSLYP
+13 
-21 SRRRRDQTH
+21 
-30 GERISEEETFSLF
+30 
-43 PHLCVKVIDDTMTT
+43 
-57 RSPTTTISS
+57 
-66 SSSHRSLCNR
+66 N
-76 NVRRGVFHHHFP
+76 
-88 RARKTRRETNAAF
+88 TN
-101 VNAKNN
+101 NN
-107 SAKNNETTNAWE
+107 STNNNDTTNTWR
-119 RKRREKAK
+119 RKRREASK
-127 KSDSNEDDASPKS
+127 KSDFNDENASPKS

-158 GKVAKGEV
+158 QGKVANEEV
-166 SCMERGNATVRA
+166 NSILAVQQRGNAMVNA

-219 WRTLR
+219 WRKLR
-224 EVFECVKE
+224 EVFEYAKE
-232 NFYAFDAPKITRT
+232 NFYAFDKPKITRT
-245 AKNDPQFRSLLKDY
+245 AANDPQFRSLLKDY

-271 VPECIETRVYAQALE
+271 VPEFIETRVYAQALE

-346 VVENTNNN
+346 LVENTNNN

-397 ARIFDAEFYFDVREQ
+397 ARIFDAEFFFDVREQ

-438 KTASDERLGKVI
+438 KTASGERLGKVI

-464 LERDVGRLVIAMACE
+464 LERDAGRLVIAMACE

-599 LKLRKEEYTNDV
+599 LRKEEYTNDV

-638 VAKGKENGETR
+638 VARGKEIGETR

-656 SSSSTSTTTTSNRN
+656 SSSTTTTTTTTSNRN

-796 VICGHEIRLAL
+796 VICGHEIRLSL

-819 DDVDVSFDGTARM
+819 DDVDLSFDGTARM

-1020 VSDAIISAVEKAKV
+1020 VSDAIISAVEKANA

>member
-1 MLFSSFPRACVL
+1 MSDDANEREKKENAAKKKKSSARN
-13 SLSLSLYP
+13 
-21 SRRRRDQTH
+21 
-30 GERISEEETFSLF
+30 E
-43 PHLCVKVIDDTMTT
+43 
-57 RSPTTTISS
+57 TTTIEKKKKKKSETTTTTTS
-66 SSSHRSLCNR
+66 DGRCLLL
-76 NVRRGVFHHHFP
+76 GP
-88 RARKTRRETNAAF
+88 PEARRREHQKTFFMTAA
-101 VNAKNN
+101 
-107 SAKNNETTNAWE
+107 EHRT
-119 RKRREKAK
+119 
-127 KSDSNEDDASPKS
+127 
-140 FLNRLRPPN
+140 
-149 PRRRQQQQQ
+149 
-158 GKVAKGEV
+158 
-166 SCMERGNATVRA
+166 RA
-178 AKTFASENEKLALF
+178 AVETCKTFLHRNENLAAV
-192 VFVIQAVYIVVK
+192 VFLAQVAYVMVK
-204 TTKRMKKAMV
+204 TTKRMKKAISFV
-214 FMKDR
+214 ER
-219 WRTLR
+219 QWRKAKALYAYA
-224 EVFECVKE
+224 KE
-232 NFYAFDAPKITRT
+232 NVFDKPKITRS
-245 AKNDPQFRSLLKDY
+245 AANDPEFRKLLKDY

-271 VPECIETRVYAQALE
+271 VPEFIETRVYAQALE

-346 VVENTNNN
+346 VVENTIDEKYND
-354 NGENSSAT
+354 G
-362 SKLLQKMEKKMSKKI
+362 KLMRKMEKKMSKKI

-412 VKEEGDDT
+412 LKEEEEERGGKVVDT
-420 SLRERREAL
+420 SLRARREAL

-438 KTASDERLGKVI
+438 KTASDERLRKVI
-450 EELQIPPIGILFPE
+450 DELQIPPIGILFPE

-495 FNLRVKDQKEYDE
+495 FDLRVKDQKEYEE
-508 DERKRNKQ
+508 DERRLNKRKN
-516 KTISSSSSD
+516 SSVLSSLSSSSD

-539 TRRKAVA
+539 ARRKAVA
-546 PMFITPELERKTYV
+546 PMFITPELERKTYT
-560 DIIKGILGEIGLNAP
+560 DIIKGILGGIGLNAP
-575 SVIAE
+575 RVFAE

-599 LKLRKEEYTNDV
+599 LRTKENAKEGVAEMSPT
-611 VGITSMNSDSTNDA
+611 MNSENNDSNNTNDA
-625 FTFLRERFNMTPI
+625 FAFLRERFNVTPI
-638 VAKGKENGETR
+638 VATGDKQMAD
-649 TTSLSSS
+649 TTAAAAV
-656 SSSSTSTTTTSNRN
+656 SNSDVVSRE
-670 AINRASVEAF
+670 SVEAF

-697 DVERALYANCFELFL
+697 DVERALYANCFELFV
-712 DAFLETTQKVEFS
+712 DAFIETTQKVEFS

-731 KIRTRVA
+731 KIKTRVA

-755 QALDS
+755 QVLDT

-786 LSQILEDASA
+786 LSQVLEDASA

-819 DDVDVSFDGTARM
+819 DDVNVSFDGTTRM
-832 SVDYNP
+832 SVDYDSSKN
-838 LKSGGSIRSFAS
+838 SGGVRSFAS

-858 RKSAQNTFSA
+858 RKSAQNAFSA

-878 LAMEASSALVS
+878 LATEASSALLNES
-889 ENKGFETSDNQ
+889 KRGETADES
-900 SNGGDFS
+900 SKGGDFS
-907 IDSIFADL
+907 IDSIFSDL
-915 QRDLQKQI
+915 QRDVQKQI
-923 AQFGFKNSFANASQL
+923 AQFGFKNAFSNASQL

-947 VAFSVFKKHC
+947 VAFSVFKKYC

-972 QFEVASLE
+972 QFEIASLE
-980 VIKMAGFRNASK
+980 VIKMAGFRKTSK
-992 SITEKMEALANAAD
+992 SIAQKMEALATAAD
-1006 EDKNGVIQWGEWYC
+1006 EDENGVIQWGEWYF
-1020 VSDAIISAVEKAKV
+1020 VSDGIISAVEKAKA
-1034 QSSRK
+1034 QSSKSKQ

>member
-1 MLFSSFPRACVL
+1 MRFV
-13 SLSLSLYP
+13 SLSLFILP
-21 SRRRRDQTH
+21 AAAETKPLMR
-30 GERISEEETFSLF
+30 EILKKTFSLF

-219 WRTLR
+219 WRKLR
-224 EVFECVKE
+224 EAFEYVKE
-232 NFYAFDAPKITRT
+232 NYAFGTPKVTRT

-738 KDAPRDYT
+738 KDAPRNYT

>member
-1 MLFSSFPRACVL
+1 M
-13 SLSLSLYP
+13 
-21 SRRRRDQTH
+21 
-30 GERISEEETFSLF
+30 
-43 PHLCVKVIDDTMTT
+43 
-57 RSPTTTISS
+57 
-66 SSSHRSLCNR
+66 N
-76 NVRRGVFHHHFP
+76 
-88 RARKTRRETNAAF
+88 TN
-101 VNAKNN
+101 NN
-107 SAKNNETTNAWE
+107 STNNNDTTNTWR
-119 RKRREKAK
+119 RKRREASK
-127 KSDSNEDDASPKS
+127 KSDFNDENASPKS

-158 GKVAKGEV
+158 QGKVANEEV
-166 SCMERGNATVRA
+166 NSILAVQQRGNAMVNA

-219 WRTLR
+219 WRKLR
-224 EVFECVKE
+224 EVFEYAKE
-232 NFYAFDAPKITRT
+232 NFYAFDKPKITRT
-245 AKNDPQFRSLLKDY
+245 AANDPQFRSLLKDY

-271 VPECIETRVYAQALE
+271 VPEFIETRVYAQALE

-346 VVENTNNN
+346 LVENTNNN

-438 KTASDERLGKVI
+438 KTASGERLGKVI

-599 LKLRKEEYTNDV
+599 LRKEEYTNDV

-638 VAKGKENGETR
+638 VARGKEIGETR

-656 SSSSTSTTTTSNRN
+656 SSSSTTTTTTTSNRN

-832 SVDYNP
+832 SVDYSP

-1020 VSDAIISAVEKAKV
+1020 VSDAIISAVEKAKA

>member
-1 MLFSSFPRACVL
+1 M
-13 SLSLSLYP
+13 
-21 SRRRRDQTH
+21 
-30 GERISEEETFSLF
+30 
-43 PHLCVKVIDDTMTT
+43 
-57 RSPTTTISS
+57 
-66 SSSHRSLCNR
+66 N
-76 NVRRGVFHHHFP
+76 
-88 RARKTRRETNAAF
+88 TN
-101 VNAKNN
+101 NN
-107 SAKNNETTNAWE
+107 STNNNDTTNTWR
-119 RKRREKAK
+119 RKRREASK
-127 KSDSNEDDASPKS
+127 KSDFNDENASPKS

-158 GKVAKGEV
+158 QGKVANEEV
-166 SCMERGNATVRA
+166 NSILAVQQRGNAMVNA

-219 WRTLR
+219 WRKLR
-224 EVFECVKE
+224 EVFEYAKE
-232 NFYAFDAPKITRT
+232 NFYAFDKPKITRT
-245 AKNDPQFRSLLKDY
+245 AANDPQFRSLLKDY

-271 VPECIETRVYAQALE
+271 VPEFIETRVYAQALE

-346 VVENTNNN
+346 LVENTNNN

-397 ARIFDAEFYFDVREQ
+397 ARIFDAEFFFDVREQ

-438 KTASDERLGKVI
+438 KTASGERLGKVI

-464 LERDVGRLVIAMACE
+464 LERDVGSLVIAMACE

-599 LKLRKEEYTNDV
+599 LRKEEYTNDV

-638 VAKGKENGETR
+638 VARGKEIGETR

-656 SSSSTSTTTTSNRN
+656 SSSSSTTTTTTSNRN

-796 VICGHEIRLAL
+796 VICGHEIRLSL

-819 DDVDVSFDGTARM
+819 DDVDLSFDGTARM

-1020 VSDAIISAVEKAKV
+1020 VSDAIISAVEKAKA

>member
-1 MLFSSFPRACVL
+1 
-13 SLSLSLYP
+13 
-21 SRRRRDQTH
+21 
-30 GERISEEETFSLF
+30 
-43 PHLCVKVIDDTMTT
+43 MTT
-57 RSPTTTISS
+57 MLSPTTISS
-66 SSSHRSLCNR
+66 RCSGRRGTTRPSFTFTSKASSKPCWSFSSSSSSSRSLFNR
-76 NVRRGVFHHHFP
+76 NVGGVFHHHF
-88 RARKTRRETNAAF
+88 RLRKTGNETNAAF
-101 VNAKNN
+101 MNATNTTTN
-107 SAKNNETTNAWE
+107 TNETTNTRR
-119 RKRREKAK
+119 RKRRDASKE
-127 KSDSNEDDASPKS
+127 SDCNEYNNASPKS

-149 PRRRQQQQQ
+149 PRRRQQQRE
-158 GKVAKGEV
+158 GKVANEEV
-166 SCMERGNATVRA
+166 SFQRRGNAMVRA

-219 WRTLR
+219 WRKLR
-224 EVFECVKE
+224 EVFEYVKE
-232 NFYAFDAPKITRT
+232 NFYAFDTPKITRT
-245 AKNDPQFRSLLKDY
+245 AKNDPRFRSLLKDY

-947 VAFSVFKKHC
+947 VAFSVFKKYC

>member
-1 MLFSSFPRACVL
+1 MSDDANEREKKENAAKKKKSSARN
-13 SLSLSLYP
+13 
-21 SRRRRDQTH
+21 
-30 GERISEEETFSLF
+30 E
-43 PHLCVKVIDDTMTT
+43 
-57 RSPTTTISS
+57 TTTIEKKKKKSETTTTTS
-66 SSSHRSLCNR
+66 DGRCLLL
-76 NVRRGVFHHHFP
+76 GP
-88 RARKTRRETNAAF
+88 PEARRREHQKTFFMTAA
-101 VNAKNN
+101 
-107 SAKNNETTNAWE
+107 EHRT
-119 RKRREKAK
+119 
-127 KSDSNEDDASPKS
+127 
-140 FLNRLRPPN
+140 
-149 PRRRQQQQQ
+149 
-158 GKVAKGEV
+158 
-166 SCMERGNATVRA
+166 RA
-178 AKTFASENEKLALF
+178 AVETCKTFLHRNENLAAV
-192 VFVIQAVYIVVK
+192 VFLAQVAYVMVK
-204 TTKRMKKAMV
+204 TTKRMKKAISFV
-214 FMKDR
+214 ER
-219 WRTLR
+219 QWRKAKALYAYA
-224 EVFECVKE
+224 KE
-232 NFYAFDAPKITRT
+232 NVFDKPKITRS
-245 AKNDPQFRSLLKDY
+245 AANDPEFRKLLKDY

-271 VPECIETRVYAQALE
+271 VPEFIETRVYAQALE

-303 DARVLG
+303 EARVLG

-346 VVENTNNN
+346 VVENTIDEKYND
-354 NGENSSAT
+354 G
-362 SKLLQKMEKKMSKKI
+362 KLMRKMEKKMSKKI

-412 VKEEGDDT
+412 LKEEEEERGGKVVDT
-420 SLRERREAL
+420 SLRARREAL

-438 KTASDERLGKVI
+438 KTASDERLRKVI
-450 EELQIPPIGILFPE
+450 DELQIPPIGILFPE

-495 FNLRVKDQKEYDE
+495 FDLRVKDQKEYEE
-508 DERKRNKQ
+508 DERRLNKRKN
-516 KTISSSSSD
+516 SSVLSSLSSSSD

-539 TRRKAVA
+539 ARRKAVA
-546 PMFITPELERKTYV
+546 PMFITPELERKTYT
-560 DIIKGILGEIGLNAP
+560 DIIKGILGGIGLNAP
-575 SVIAE
+575 RVFAE

-599 LKLRKEEYTNDV
+599 LRTKENAKEGVAEMSPT
-611 VGITSMNSDSTNDA
+611 MNSENNDSNNTYDA
-625 FTFLRERFNMTPI
+625 FAFLRERFNVTPI
-638 VAKGKENGETR
+638 VATGDKQMAD
-649 TTSLSSS
+649 TTAAAAV
-656 SSSSTSTTTTSNRN
+656 SNSDVVSRE
-670 AINRASVEAF
+670 SVEAF

-697 DVERALYANCFELFL
+697 DVERALYANCFELFV
-712 DAFLETTQKVEFS
+712 DAFIETTQKVEFS

-731 KIRTRVA
+731 KIKTRVA

-755 QALDS
+755 QVLDT

-786 LSQILEDASA
+786 LSQVLEDASA

-819 DDVDVSFDGTARM
+819 DDVNVSFDGTTRM
-832 SVDYNP
+832 SVDYDSSKN
-838 LKSGGSIRSFAS
+838 SGGVRSFAS

-858 RKSAQNTFSA
+858 RKSAQNAFSA

-878 LAMEASSALVS
+878 LATEASSALLNES
-889 ENKGFETSDNQ
+889 KRGETADES
-900 SNGGDFS
+900 SKGGDFS
-907 IDSIFADL
+907 IDSIFSDL
-915 QRDLQKQI
+915 QRDVQKQI
-923 AQFGFKNSFANASQL
+923 AQFGFKNAFSNASQL

-947 VAFSVFKKHC
+947 VAFSVFKKYC

-972 QFEVASLE
+972 QFEIASLE
-980 VIKMAGFRNASK
+980 VIKMAGFRKTSK
-992 SITEKMEALANAAD
+992 SIAQKMEALATAAD
-1006 EDKNGVIQWGEWYC
+1006 EDENGVIQWGEWYF
-1020 VSDAIISAVEKAKV
+1020 VSDGIISAVEKAKA
-1034 QSSRK
+1034 QSSKSKQ

>member
-1 MLFSSFPRACVL
+1 MN
-13 SLSLSLYP
+13 
-21 SRRRRDQTH
+21 TNN
-30 GERISEEETFSLF
+30 
-43 PHLCVKVIDDTMTT
+43 
-57 RSPTTTISS
+57 TTT
-66 SSSHRSLCNR
+66 
-76 NVRRGVFHHHFP
+76 
-88 RARKTRRETNAAF
+88 
-101 VNAKNN
+101 NN
-107 SAKNNETTNAWE
+107 NNTTNTWR
-119 RKRREKAK
+119 RKRREASK
-127 KSDSNEDDASPKS
+127 KSDFNDDDASPKS

-158 GKVAKGEV
+158 QGKVANEEV
-166 SCMERGNATVRA
+166 NSILAVQQRGNAMVNA

-192 VFVIQAVYIVVK
+192 VFAIQAVYIVVK

-219 WRTLR
+219 WRKLR
-224 EVFECVKE
+224 EVFEYVKE
-232 NFYAFDAPKITRT
+232 NYAFGTPKVTRT

-271 VPECIETRVYAQALE
+271 VPEFIETRVYAQALE

-319 GEDSER
+319 GEHSER

-362 SKLLQKMEKKMSKKI
+362 SKLLLKMEKKMSKKI

-412 VKEEGDDT
+412 VKEEEDDT

-638 VAKGKENGETR
+638 VAKGKEIGETR

-670 AINRASVEAF
+670 AINRESVEAF

-889 ENKGFETSDNQ
+889 ENKGFETSDKQ

-907 IDSIFADL
+907 IDSIFVDL

-980 VIKMAGFRNASK
+980 VIQMAGFRNASK

-1020 VSDAIISAVEKAKV
+1020 VSDAIISAVEKAKA